1 MIIKEIIINVDVVV
15 IVLSMQGAQIITL
28 NLKIHPHRGKP
39 IPAFRFHGGG
49 VDAE

>member
-15 IVLSMQGAQIITL
+15 IVLSMQGAQIIAL

-49 VDAE
+49 VDVE